1 MAEKKT
7 DVFNELFALNVND
20 KTENRNGLTYLSW
33 SWALAEVMKRFPDM
47 TYEIWRDEQGRPYIA
62 DEDLGYMVFTSVTIG
77 GITKKMWLPVMDS
90 NNKAM
95 KKEPYTV
102 KTKYK
107 TINVASATMFDVNK
121 AIMRCL
127 TKNLAMF
134 GLGLYIYSGEDLP
147 EDEKETMSAKEAVS
161 EHKVNRDGATFLE
174 ELIKASGTD
183 IEKFKAAYKINDL
196 IELSYEDWEKEC
208 VRMNNRI
215 KAKQKEKENER
226 TASK

>member
-196 IELSYEDWEKEC
+196 IELSYEDWDKEC

-215 KAKQKEKENER
+215 KAKQKEKDNER

>member
-196 IELSYEDWEKEC
+196 IELSYEDWDKEC

-215 KAKQKEKENER
+215 KARQKEKDNEG

>member
-196 IELSYEDWEKEC
+196 IELSYEDWDKEC